1 MRWDTLGGSLVAS
14 TSFIDVVV
22 AVQRVLSSAAIM
34 ARLIVALAC
43 AAGVSAFLAPS
54 APTQP
59 AKTVVFGK
67 GGELRDRKQQR
78 PHASARAA
86 AARPRC
92 SERSAHQLWCKKTAG
107 KRRTLG
113 SATSDAKKRPRR
125 EEPRGER
132 GALRRGEPR
141 TETSRRQ
148 KYKSRARGIT
158 PRFTESPRHP
168 KGLARRD
175 GRARDAAQTN
185 NSETPHAP
193 TAHPLHSRT
202 GIATVG
208 NTQKITEAMRLVAAA
223 KVRRAQEAV
232 LQTRP
237 FSETLQSVFLGLI
250 DQLGKEP
257 IDIPL
262 LETREVKKVTLL
274 AMSGDRGLCGS
285 YNTRIIK
292 KTEARKEELE
302 AQGIEVEIV
311 PVGTK
316 VAGYF
321 RRRGVEFPSEYNC
334 PQVPTAEF
342 AAAVSSEML
351 NKFLD
356 GETDKVELI
365 YTQFVSLIASAPK
378 LKTLLP
384 LSKTGLEAAEDE
396 MFELT
401 TEDGELAVETTPLD
415 APEAKEFPKDT
426 IFEQDPIAILN
437 GILPLYLDG
446 QILRSLQEAVA
457 SELASRMQS
466 MQSASDNAKDL
477 KKSLSQT
484 YNRIRQAGVTQEIL
498 EIVAGASASE

>member
-1 MRWDTLGGSLVAS
+1 MHQNSPAP
-14 TSFIDVVV
+14 FFH
-22 AVQRVLSSAAIM
+22 
-34 ARLIVALAC
+34 
-43 AAGVSAFLAPS
+43 AGIQTVS
-54 APTQP
+54 
-59 AKTVVFGK
+59 
-67 GGELRDRKQQR
+67 
-78 PHASARAA
+78 
-86 AARPRC
+86 
-92 SERSAHQLWCKKTAG
+92 
-107 KRRTLG
+107 
-113 SATSDAKKRPRR
+113 
-125 EEPRGER
+125 
-132 GALRRGEPR
+132 
-141 TETSRRQ
+141 
-148 KYKSRARGIT
+148 
-158 PRFTESPRHP
+158 
-168 KGLARRD
+168 
-175 GRARDAAQTN
+175 
-185 NSETPHAP
+185 
-193 TAHPLHSRT
+193 
-202 GIATVG
+202 

-285 YNTRIIK
+285 YNTYIIK
-292 KTEARKEELE
+292 KTEQRKDELE

-321 RRRGVEFPSEYNC
+321 RRRNIVFPSEYSC
-334 PQVPTAEF
+334 PQVPTAEI
-342 AAAVSSEML
+342 ASQISNEML
-351 NKFLD
+351 N
-356 GETDKVELI
+356 
-365 YTQFVSLIASAPK
+365 IASAPK
-378 LKTLLP
+378 LKTHLP
-384 LSKTGLEAAEDE
+384 LSKTGIETADDE

-401 TEDGELAVETTPLD
+401 TVDGKLDVERSPLD
-415 APEAKEFPKDT
+415 SPEAKEFPKDT
-426 IFEQDPIAILN
+426 IFEQDPVAILN

-466 MQSASDNAKDL
+466 MQAASDNAKDL

-484 YNRIRQAGVTQEIL
+484 YNRIRQAGVTAEIL

>member
-1 MRWDTLGGSLVAS
+1 
-14 TSFIDVVV
+14 
-22 AVQRVLSSAAIM
+22 M
-34 ARLIVALAC
+34 ARLAVALAL
-43 AAGVSAFLAPS
+43 AAGAQAFMAPVT
-54 APTQP
+54 TQP
-59 AKTVVFGK
+59 AKTVVYGK
-67 GGELRDRKQQR
+67 GGELRDR
-78 PHASARAA
+78 
-86 AARPRC
+86 
-92 SERSAHQLWCKKTAG
+92 
-107 KRRTLG
+107 
-113 SATSDAKKRPRR
+113 
-125 EEPRGER
+125 
-132 GALRRGEPR
+132 
-141 TETSRRQ
+141 
-148 KYKSRARGIT
+148 
-158 PRFTESPRHP
+158 
-168 KGLARRD
+168 
-175 GRARDAAQTN
+175 
-185 NSETPHAP
+185 
-193 TAHPLHSRT
+193 
-202 GIATVG
+202 IATVG

-285 YNTRIIK
+285 YNTYIIK
-292 KTEARKEELE
+292 KTEARKQELE

-342 AAAVSSEML
+342 AA
-351 NKFLD
+351 
-356 GETDKVELI
+356 
-365 YTQFVSLIASAPK
+365 LIASAPK

-498 EIVAGASASE
+498 EIVAGASASALISDCSLFDYCRAGIGTSPPVGRAHAVCKR

>member
-1 MRWDTLGGSLVAS
+1 MGSAKL
-14 TSFIDVVV
+14 
-22 AVQRVLSSAAIM
+22 L
-34 ARLIVALAC
+34 VALAL
-43 AAGVSAFLAPS
+43 AAPAAAFMGPAPARS
-54 APTQP
+54 P
-59 AKTVVFGK
+59 ATVVFGK
-67 GGELRDRKQQR
+67 GGELRDR
-78 PHASARAA
+78 
-86 AARPRC
+86 
-92 SERSAHQLWCKKTAG
+92 
-107 KRRTLG
+107 
-113 SATSDAKKRPRR
+113 
-125 EEPRGER
+125 
-132 GALRRGEPR
+132 
-141 TETSRRQ
+141 
-148 KYKSRARGIT
+148 
-158 PRFTESPRHP
+158 
-168 KGLARRD
+168 
-175 GRARDAAQTN
+175 
-185 NSETPHAP
+185 
-193 TAHPLHSRT
+193 
-202 GIATVG
+202 IATVG

-274 AMSGDRGLCGS
+274 AISGDRGLCGS
-285 YNTRIIK
+285 YNTYIIK
-292 KTEARKEELE
+292 KTEKRKKELE

-316 VAGYF
+316 VGGYF

-334 PQVPTAEF
+334 PQVPSAEF
-342 AAAVSSEML
+342 ASTISNEML

-384 LSKTGLEAAEDE
+384 LSATGIETEGDE

-401 TEDGELAVETTPLD
+401 TEDGELAVETSSFEP
-415 APEAKEFPKDT
+415 AEAKVFPKDT
-426 IFEQDPIAILN
+426 IFEQDPVAILN

-477 KKSLSQT
+477 KKTLSQT
-484 YNRIRQAGVTQEIL
+484 YNRIRQASVTQEIL
-498 EIVAGASASE
+498 EIVAGASAASG

>member
-1 MRWDTLGGSLVAS
+1 
-14 TSFIDVVV
+14 
-22 AVQRVLSSAAIM
+22 
-34 ARLIVALAC
+34 
-43 AAGVSAFLAPS
+43 VS
-54 APTQP
+54 
-59 AKTVVFGK
+59 KTVVFGK
-67 GGELRDRKQQR
+67 GGELRDR
-78 PHASARAA
+78 
-86 AARPRC
+86 
-92 SERSAHQLWCKKTAG
+92 
-107 KRRTLG
+107 
-113 SATSDAKKRPRR
+113 
-125 EEPRGER
+125 
-132 GALRRGEPR
+132 
-141 TETSRRQ
+141 
-148 KYKSRARGIT
+148 I
-158 PRFTESPRHP
+158 
-168 KGLARRD
+168 
-175 GRARDAAQTN
+175 QTV
-185 NSETPHAP
+185 S
-193 TAHPLHSRT
+193 
-202 GIATVG
+202 

-285 YNTRIIK
+285 YNTYIIK
-292 KTEARKEELE
+292 KTEQRKDELE

-321 RRRGVEFPSEYNC
+321 RRRNIVFPSEYSC
-334 PQVPTAEF
+334 PQVPTAEI
-342 AAAVSSEML
+342 ASQISNEML

-384 LSKTGLEAAEDE
+384 LSKTGIETADDE

-401 TEDGELAVETTPLD
+401 TVDGKLDVERSPLD

-426 IFEQDPIAILN
+426 IFEQDPVAILN

-466 MQSASDNAKDL
+466 MQAASDNAKDL

-484 YNRIRQAGVTQEIL
+484 YNRIRQAGVTAEIL

>member
-1 MRWDTLGGSLVAS
+1 MG
-14 TSFIDVVV
+14 
-22 AVQRVLSSAAIM
+22 
-34 ARLIVALAC
+34 
-43 AAGVSAFLAPS
+43 
-54 APTQP
+54 
-59 AKTVVFGK
+59 
-67 GGELRDRKQQR
+67 
-78 PHASARAA
+78 
-86 AARPRC
+86 
-92 SERSAHQLWCKKTAG
+92 
-107 KRRTLG
+107 
-113 SATSDAKKRPRR
+113 
-125 EEPRGER
+125 
-132 GALRRGEPR
+132 
-141 TETSRRQ
+141 
-148 KYKSRARGIT
+148 
-158 PRFTESPRHP
+158 
-168 KGLARRD
+168 
-175 GRARDAAQTN
+175 
-185 NSETPHAP
+185 
-193 TAHPLHSRT
+193 
-202 GIATVG
+202 
-208 NTQKITEAMRLVAAA
+208 
-223 KVRRAQEAV
+223 
-232 LQTRP
+232 
-237 FSETLQSVFLGLI
+237 
-250 DQLGKEP
+250 
-257 IDIPL
+257 
-262 LETREVKKVTLL
+262 
-274 AMSGDRGLCGS
+274 
-285 YNTRIIK
+285 
-292 KTEARKEELE
+292 ELE

-426 IFEQDPIAILN
+426 IFEQDPIAIL
-437 GILPLYLDG
+437 PLYLDG

-498 EIVAGASASE
+498 EIVA

>member
-1 MRWDTLGGSLVAS
+1 MGA
-14 TSFIDVVV
+14 
-22 AVQRVLSSAAIM
+22 AVSAA
-34 ARLIVALAC
+34 AKL
-43 AAGVSAFLAPS
+43 S
-54 APTQP
+54 APQ
-59 AKTVVFGK
+59 AV
-67 GGELRDRKQQR
+67 
-78 PHASARAA
+78 
-86 AARPRC
+86 
-92 SERSAHQLWCKKTAG
+92 CKKTAA
-107 KRRTLG
+107 KRQIRAAPRPPHTPKKKILTRTHL
-113 SATSDAKKRPRR
+113 APRR
-125 EEPRGER
+125 DAGPEV
-132 GALRRGEPR
+132 
-141 TETSRRQ
+141 
-148 KYKSRARGIT
+148 K
-158 PRFTESPRHP
+158 
-168 KGLARRD
+168 LARRD
-175 GRARDAAQTN
+175 ETRRDAPRRPKLTRPY
-185 NSETPHAP
+185 ETPPPPSIKLTLRAETP
-193 TAHPLHSRT
+193 KRRRRTHPLHSRT
-202 GIATVG
+202 GIQTVG

-285 YNTRIIK
+285 YNTYIIK

>member
-1 MRWDTLGGSLVAS
+1 MGELK
-14 TSFIDVVV
+14 
-22 AVQRVLSSAAIM
+22 M

-54 APTQP
+54 APAP
-59 AKTVVFGK
+59 AKTVVYGK
-67 GGELRDRKQQR
+67 GGELRDRIQ
-78 PHASARAA
+78 
-86 AARPRC
+86 
-92 SERSAHQLWCKKTAG
+92 
-107 KRRTLG
+107 
-113 SATSDAKKRPRR
+113 
-125 EEPRGER
+125 
-132 GALRRGEPR
+132 
-141 TETSRRQ
+141 
-148 KYKSRARGIT
+148 
-158 PRFTESPRHP
+158 
-168 KGLARRD
+168 
-175 GRARDAAQTN
+175 
-185 NSETPHAP
+185 
-193 TAHPLHSRT
+193 
-202 GIATVG
+202 TVG
-208 NTQKITEAMRLVAAA
+208 NTQKITVAMRLVAAA

-257 IDIPL
+257 IDIPP

-285 YNTRIIK
+285 YNTYIIK

-384 LSKTGLEAAEDE
+384 LSKTGLEA
-396 MFELT
+396 
-401 TEDGELAVETTPLD
+401 
-415 APEAKEFPKDT
+415 PEAKEFPKDT

-498 EIVAGASASE
+498 EIVAGASAP

>member
-1 MRWDTLGGSLVAS
+1 M
-14 TSFIDVVV
+14 
-22 AVQRVLSSAAIM
+22 
-34 ARLIVALAC
+34 
-43 AAGVSAFLAPS
+43 
-54 APTQP
+54 
-59 AKTVVFGK
+59 
-67 GGELRDRKQQR
+67 
-78 PHASARAA
+78 
-86 AARPRC
+86 
-92 SERSAHQLWCKKTAG
+92 
-107 KRRTLG
+107 
-113 SATSDAKKRPRR
+113 
-125 EEPRGER
+125 
-132 GALRRGEPR
+132 
-141 TETSRRQ
+141 
-148 KYKSRARGIT
+148 
-158 PRFTESPRHP
+158 
-168 KGLARRD
+168 
-175 GRARDAAQTN
+175 
-185 NSETPHAP
+185 
-193 TAHPLHSRT
+193 
-202 GIATVG
+202 
-208 NTQKITEAMRLVAAA
+208 
-223 KVRRAQEAV
+223 
-232 LQTRP
+232 
-237 FSETLQSVFLGLI
+237 
-250 DQLGKEP
+250 
-257 IDIPL
+257 
-262 LETREVKKVTLL
+262 
-274 AMSGDRGLCGS
+274 
-285 YNTRIIK
+285 
-292 KTEARKEELE
+292 
-302 AQGIEVEIV
+302 

-321 RRRGVEFPSEYNC
+321 RRRGVKFPSEYNC

>member
-1 MRWDTLGGSLVAS
+1 
-14 TSFIDVVV
+14 
-22 AVQRVLSSAAIM
+22 M
-34 ARLIVALAC
+34 ARLAVALAC
-43 AAGVSAFLAPS
+43 AAAGVSAFMAPS
-54 APTQP
+54 VQAP
-59 AKTVVFGK
+59 AKTVVYGK
-67 GGELRDRKQQR
+67 GGELRDRKDQCGYCITLL
-78 PHASARAA
+78 PL
-86 AARPRC
+86 AARCTGRWSKQQALQPSSRL
-92 SERSAHQLWCKKTAG
+92 R
-107 KRRTLG
+107 KRY
-113 SATSDAKKRPRR
+113 AKKRPLRDKLAPRR
-125 EEPRGER
+125 D
-132 GALRRGEPR
+132 LRRR
-141 TETSRRQ
+141 LKKKNLARVASRR
-148 KYKSRARGIT
+148 A
-158 PRFTESPRHP
+158 ESPRHP

-175 GRARDAAQTN
+175 GRARDAAHTN
-185 NSETPHAP
+185 NSETPHA

-285 YNTRIIK
+285 YNTYIIK

>member
-1 MRWDTLGGSLVAS
+1 MKA
-14 TSFIDVVV
+14 
-22 AVQRVLSSAAIM
+22 
-34 ARLIVALAC
+34 LIALAL
-43 AAGVSAFLAPS
+43 AAPAAAFMGPAKS
-54 APTQP
+54 AP
-59 AKTVVFGK
+59 ARTVVYGK
-67 GGELRDRKQQR
+67 GGELRDR
-78 PHASARAA
+78 
-86 AARPRC
+86 
-92 SERSAHQLWCKKTAG
+92 
-107 KRRTLG
+107 
-113 SATSDAKKRPRR
+113 
-125 EEPRGER
+125 
-132 GALRRGEPR
+132 
-141 TETSRRQ
+141 
-148 KYKSRARGIT
+148 
-158 PRFTESPRHP
+158 
-168 KGLARRD
+168 
-175 GRARDAAQTN
+175 
-185 NSETPHAP
+185 
-193 TAHPLHSRT
+193 
-202 GIATVG
+202 IATVG

-274 AMSGDRGLCGS
+274 AISGDRGLCGS
-285 YNTRIIK
+285 YNTYIIK
-292 KTEARKEELE
+292 KTEARKAELE

-316 VAGYF
+316 VSGYF
-321 RRRGVEFPSEYNC
+321 KRRGVEFPEQYNC
-334 PQVPTAEF
+334 PQVPSAAF
-342 AAAVSSEML
+342 ASDVSTSML

-384 LSKTGLEAAEDE
+384 LSATGIETEGDE

-401 TEDGELAVETTPLD
+401 TEDGELAVETTSLEP
-415 APEAKEFPKDT
+415 AEAKEFPKDT
-426 IFEQDPIAILN
+426 IFEQDPVAILN

-498 EIVAGASASE
+498 EIVAGASAAG

>member
-1 MRWDTLGGSLVAS
+1 
-14 TSFIDVVV
+14 
-22 AVQRVLSSAAIM
+22 M

-54 APTQP
+54 APTAAP
-59 AKTVVFGK
+59 KTVVFGK
-67 GGELRDRKQQR
+67 GGELRDRIQ
-78 PHASARAA
+78 
-86 AARPRC
+86 
-92 SERSAHQLWCKKTAG
+92 
-107 KRRTLG
+107 
-113 SATSDAKKRPRR
+113 
-125 EEPRGER
+125 
-132 GALRRGEPR
+132 
-141 TETSRRQ
+141 
-148 KYKSRARGIT
+148 
-158 PRFTESPRHP
+158 
-168 KGLARRD
+168 
-175 GRARDAAQTN
+175 
-185 NSETPHAP
+185 
-193 TAHPLHSRT
+193 
-202 GIATVG
+202 TVG

-285 YNTRIIK
+285 YNTYIIK
-292 KTEARKEELE
+292 KTEARKQELE

>member
-1 MRWDTLGGSLVAS
+1 MPR
-14 TSFIDVVV
+14 
-22 AVQRVLSSAAIM
+22 AAT
-34 ARLIVALAC
+34 RRRE
-43 AAGVSAFLAPS
+43 
-54 APTQP
+54 
-59 AKTVVFGK
+59 AK
-67 GGELRDRKQQR
+67 GELFAAASRAPRRRAARKQTGVR
-78 PHASARAA
+78 RAETRA
-86 AARPRC
+86 ESFTAKNSPA
-92 SERSAHQLWCKKTAG
+92 EHQAHPS
-107 KRRTLG
+107 RRAET
-113 SATSDAKKRPRR
+113 
-125 EEPRGER
+125 RGER
-132 GALRRGEPR
+132 
-141 TETSRRQ
+141 
-148 KYKSRARGIT
+148 
-158 PRFTESPRHP
+158 FTAKIYSPH
-168 KGLARRD
+168 
-175 GRARDAAQTN
+175 
-185 NSETPHAP
+185 ETPKRP
-193 TAHPLHSRT
+193 NKKTHPLHPHT

-285 YNTRIIK
+285 YNTYIIK

>member
-1 MRWDTLGGSLVAS
+1 M
-14 TSFIDVVV
+14 
-22 AVQRVLSSAAIM
+22 
-34 ARLIVALAC
+34 
-43 AAGVSAFLAPS
+43 
-54 APTQP
+54 
-59 AKTVVFGK
+59 
-67 GGELRDRKQQR
+67 
-78 PHASARAA
+78 
-86 AARPRC
+86 
-92 SERSAHQLWCKKTAG
+92 
-107 KRRTLG
+107 
-113 SATSDAKKRPRR
+113 
-125 EEPRGER
+125 
-132 GALRRGEPR
+132 
-141 TETSRRQ
+141 
-148 KYKSRARGIT
+148 
-158 PRFTESPRHP
+158 
-168 KGLARRD
+168 
-175 GRARDAAQTN
+175 
-185 NSETPHAP
+185 
-193 TAHPLHSRT
+193 
-202 GIATVG
+202 
-208 NTQKITEAMRLVAAA
+208 
-223 KVRRAQEAV
+223 
-232 LQTRP
+232 
-237 FSETLQSVFLGLI
+237 
-250 DQLGKEP
+250 
-257 IDIPL
+257 
-262 LETREVKKVTLL
+262 
-274 AMSGDRGLCGS
+274 
-285 YNTRIIK
+285 
-292 KTEARKEELE
+292 
-302 AQGIEVEIV
+302 
-311 PVGTK
+311 

-498 EIVAGASASE
+498 EIVAGASASEYTLLRWQRVVDCSLFDYCRAGIGTSPDAPPKYEDLETVPYDEPPQYDESTMKSEPTTCDT